1 MRDFDFETVP
11 EPSTALVPRAEPELL
26 LPTDFDARVG
36 KLRAEITQ
44 MLRHAEPLLTK
55 DLANIEQ
62 HDAAVEAGRLLQAMA
77 KNVAEFYKPI
87 KQRIDLL
94 KQPILD
100 MEHEDAESLKTAK
113 ERLGVAVQQFEER
126 QAAAEAL
133 VLKQNLATAALAGA
147 EGELPLP
154 AIVAATVPAKTRGKV
169 KRSTWHAEVVDFM
182 KLIKA
187 VAAGQVLTMALL
199 PNESYLNK
207 RADSDREGMS
217 IPGVEAHE
225 VKTVHFRT

>member
-1 MRDFDFETVP
+1 MREFDFETAP
-11 EPSTALVPRAEPELL
+11 ELPATLVPRAEPELL
-26 LPTDFDARVG
+26 LPTDFDTRVG
-36 KLRAEITQ
+36 KLRAEIALL
-44 MLRHAEPLLTK
+44 LRHAEPLLREQ
-55 DLANIEQ
+55 LAGMEQ
-62 HDAAVEAGRLLQAMA
+62 CDQAIEAGRLLQAMA

-100 MEHEDAESLKTAK
+100 MEHEDAESLQTAK
-113 ERLGVAVQQFEER
+113 ERLGAAVQDFEER
-126 QAAAEAL
+126 QAEAEAL
-133 VLKQNLATAALAGA
+133 RLERNQAAAALDGV

-154 AIVAATVPAKTRGKV
+154 AIVAATVPAKRSGKV
-169 KRSTWHAEVVDFM
+169 KRATWHAEVVDFL

-187 VAAGQVLTMALL
+187 VAAGQELTTALL

-217 IPGVEAHE
+217 IPGVEARE
-225 VKTVHFRT
+225 VKKVHFRM